1 MIKTLGIVILFCI
14 TSFALIGCK
23 TSEKNIDHSK
33 IETVNQEA
41 SKASNFESTQIISKY
56 QLTKNTYKT
65 ENITVNYPQITNL
78 GDENKQ
84 KILNEIIKNDALEG
98 FTEGVDD
105 KLTLEINYKIP
116 LETSN
121 FLSIQYYGLSTVKG
135 AAYPTNQFYTT
146 NIDIKNGKKL
156 KLVDIIKIDD
166 NFVKSFKKG
175 SYMALESGNSEL
187 KAAVND
193 YVSNINNQDL
203 INYFKQADSRKI
215 EENPSATYSYLTN
228 DSIVISINVPHV
240 LGDHAEYKIDSADI
254 PNNINMAWRD
264 VKK

>member
-1 MIKTLGIVILFCI
+1 MKKILGITILICI
-14 TSFALIGCK
+14 TSSFAFIGCK
-23 TSEKNIDHSK
+23 TNEKNIDQSNAK
-33 IETVNQEA
+33 VAEQKA
-41 SKASNFESTQIISKY
+41 STTSNFESTQIALKY
-56 QLTKNTYKT
+56 QLIKNTYKT
-65 ENITVNYPQITNL
+65 KNITVNYPQITNL
-78 GDENKQ
+78 GNDSKQ
-84 KILNEIIKNDALEG
+84 KVLNEIIKNDALDG
-98 FTEGVDD
+98 YTEGVDD
-105 KLTLEINYKIP
+105 NLTLEIDYNIP

-156 KLVDIIKIDD
+156 KLADIIKIDD

-175 SYMALESGNSEL
+175 SYIALEPGNSEL

-193 YVSNINNQDL
+193 YVSTINNQDL
-203 INYFKQADSRKI
+203 IKYFKLADSRKI
-215 EENPSATYSYLTN
+215 EENPAATYSYLTN

-254 PNNINMAWRD
+254 LNNI
-264 VKK
+264 KK